1 MKRSKILM
9 IAAAAALLILL
20 ITAVVI
26 LKGDGTGPSITIP
39 SGIEYHKGMSDSEL
53 LKGVTAE
60 DSKDG
65 DVSDTLIVESVIILS
80 SGDSVKITYA
90 ANDKHNN
97 ITQKS
102 IILPY
107 KAPAEE
113 PTKSPEAT
121 KPADNKESSK
131 EANNETP
138 HAQEETTTGY
148 PEETTPVQTES
159 PDAPVLYLTKIED
172 WIKKGSQ
179 VNWIKYVSD
188 ITDDKDE
195 RNALFQSIMIDNYPD
210 MNTVGDYDMQFYCKD
225 SDGNFSP
232 KITLHIHITD

>member
-53 LKGVTAE
+53 LNGVTAE
-60 DSKDG
+60 DNKDG
-65 DVSDTLIVESVIILS
+65 DVSDTLIVESVIMLS
-80 SGDSVKITYA
+80 NGDSVKITYA
-90 ANDKHNN
+90 AKDKHNN

-113 PTKSPEAT
+113 PTKSPE

-131 EANNETP
+131 EAGNETP